1 MRDGF
6 FKLDVKAAGLAGGAL
21 GVVAFVIC
29 VAFGV
34 LFRDFVAMR
43 QLLEA
48 MLPGFTWLTPGGF
61 LIGFAESF
69 LYGAVG
75 AALAAAFYNFCNC
88 LASPGSANEAGYAF
102 HSGVQPGWR

>member
-1 MRDGF
+1 VRDGF

-48 MLPGFTWLTPGGF
+48 MLPGFTWLTPASF
-61 LIGFAESF
+61 LLGLVEAF
-69 LYGAVG
+69 LYGWYVALVFVPLFNYFEGGRRAG
-75 AALAAAFYNFCNC
+75 A
-88 LASPGSANEAGYAF
+88 E
-102 HSGVQPGWR
+102 QPGMARPREALHHP